1 MGIDDSG
8 RLVIDKCCLNILESF
23 HMEVIPALQTDS
35 KESDPI
41 SFFPTPADATWD
53 GVCIRFLDG
62 HTISAS
68 VGNVSGVYNFV
79 QMGMSKKNSATPTAQ
94 WKLLE
99 AFAGGHG
106 IFDWHNEHADRTQKK
121 QKQLLTQALK
131 DFFRINGDPFR
142 YVSEYKGWETVFD
155 IEPCS

>member
-79 QMGMSKKNSATPTAQ
+79 QMGMSKKQGLRT
-94 WKLLE
+94 KLL
-99 AFAGGHG
+99 
-106 IFDWHNEHADRTQKK
+106 
-121 QKQLLTQALK
+121 
-131 DFFRINGDPFR
+131 
-142 YVSEYKGWETVFD
+142 
-155 IEPCS
+155 